1 MAINEKSQKFWCGEN
16 DKVTKWGVRGDGVWG
31 RMREYGKF
39 RGVWRS
45 MDGGGIGE
53 FLVVWGVG
61 SSMGNMVGV
70 RKCGRR
76 SGEMC
81 WGMEKR

>member
-1 MAINEKSQKFWCGEN
+1 MAVNEKSQKFWCGEN
-16 DKVTKWGVRGDGVWG
+16 DKVTIWGLRGGGVRG

-45 MDGGGIGE
+45 MDGGGIGK

-61 SSMGNMVGV
+61 SSKGEH
-70 RKCGRR
+70 GR
-76 SGEMC
+76 SEEVWKKEWVNVLG
-81 WGMEKR
+81 